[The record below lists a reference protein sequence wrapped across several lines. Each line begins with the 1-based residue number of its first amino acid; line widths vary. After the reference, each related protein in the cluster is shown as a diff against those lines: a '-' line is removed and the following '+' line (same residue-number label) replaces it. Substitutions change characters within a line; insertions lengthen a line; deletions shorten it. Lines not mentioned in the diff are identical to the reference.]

1 VTGAPVR
8 AAWACLLAAG
18 LGLAG
23 GAPAAAQDHGNPPK
37 EAAKE
42 PFRWVP
48 AARHCNLVWRADGRV
63 KGARLVVPHP
73 FHPTRAL
80 LATASGLLL
89 TDDAGQEWKPLP
101 AGAPDRLG
109 VVAAAVFAPDDP
121 DRFYVAP
128 AGKGVWATADGGR
141 TFARIGSAAAGM
153 ASDQVQGLCLYPY
166 DPSFRT
172 LLALHGEAAPGF
184 SRSLDGGKSWQ
195 VLAPAYHARAVLF
208 GPLERNRIVYLSAS
222 RKDRPEVYSLW
233 ASSILGDSWIE
244 VASDVLAVEGVLTSP
259 PNNQALWATQF
270 GGLLDLSRRGAS
282 AERVGPPD
290 VDRWA
295 GVGVTGG
302 AGPAAE
308 AIFAYEPARRGVV
321 VSEDGFRTASSQ
333 NQGLFVGPFVREG
346 AHVRASVDGAAWY
359 AVINQTLYAGRLA
372 AADFQVRDAA
382 AQPPMI
388 DVSST
393 AYLGVMKEVYAAI
406 RKFASARQAG
416 VEAVALAAFLRERKK
431 DFPQRPVQLTARVRG
446 KPLRVTGDLT
456 LLGGPKEAEF
466 FDDGRH
472 GDGAEGDG
480 VYGAPAVFSLRDVRR
495 PDAPMPLNRPASVPV
510 TARWDGDRSDTAAAV
525 VTFLRRAQGFVY
537 WNEGGCQVVDAE
549 GPVEGQVV
557 ADPKSKEGKHCI
569 RLTAGTG
576 KWFAPWMH
584 RWTVWDLSGY
594 HALSFWVRTD
604 DGAASD
610 LRVYLRTNFDEALP
624 AVSPPAAVVKDR
636 FIEGGALSAEW
647 RRVVI
652 PLDHFLRQKSD
663 FEPSCFGGVAFGGD
677 AGPARS
683 YFIDDIRVVASPAE
697 LEEAGP

>member
-1 VTGAPVR
+1 MTR
-8 AAWACLLAAG
+8 AAWAFLLAAG
-18 LGLAG
+18 L
-23 GAPAAAQDHGNPPK
+23 APAAAQDHGK
-37 EAAKE
+37 EAPKE

-73 FHPTRAL
+73 FHPMRAL
-80 LATASGLLL
+80 LATTSGLFL
-89 TDDAGQEWKPLP
+89 TDDAGQEWRPLP
-101 AGAPDRLG
+101 GGASDRLG
-109 VVAAAVFAPDDP
+109 VVGAALFAPDDP

-128 AGKGVWATADGGR
+128 VGKGVWATADGGR
-141 TFARIGSAAAGM
+141 TFSRIGSAAAGM
-153 ASDQVQGLCLYPY
+153 ASDQVQALCLYPY

-184 SRSLDGGKSWQ
+184 SRSLDGGKTWQ

-208 GPLERNRIVYLSAS
+208 GPLERNRVVYLSAS

-233 ASSILGDSWIE
+233 VSSLLGDSWTE
-244 VASDVLAVEGVLTSP
+244 VAADVLGVEGVLAG
-259 PNNQALWATQF
+259 NQALWATQL

-290 VDRWA
+290 EDRWA
-295 GVGVTGG
+295 GLGV
-302 AGPAAE
+302 AGE
-308 AIFAYEPARRGVV
+308 TVFAYEPSRRGVV

-346 AHVRASVDGAAWY
+346 AHVRAGVDGAAWY

-382 AQPPMI
+382 ARPPMI
-388 DVSST
+388 DAGST
-393 AYLGVMKEVYAAI
+393 AYVGVMKEAYGAI

-416 VEAVALAAFLRERKK
+416 VEAVALTAYLRERKK

-446 KPLRVTGDLT
+446 KPLKVTGDLT
-456 LLGGPKEAEF
+456 LLGGPKEVGF
-466 FDDGRH
+466 LDDGRH

-480 VYGAPAVFSLRDVRR
+480 VYGAVAVVNLRDVRR
-495 PDAPMPLNRPASVPV
+495 HDVPMPLNRPATVPV
-510 TARWDGDRSDTAAAV
+510 TARWAGGRSDTAAAV
-525 VTFLRRAQGFVY
+525 FTFLRRAQGFVY

-557 ADPKSKEGKHCI
+557 ADPKSKEGKHCV
-569 RLTAGTG
+569 RLTAGKE

-584 RWTVWDLSGY
+584 RWTVWDLSGC

-604 DGAASD
+604 DGAGSD
-610 LRVYLRTNFDEALP
+610 LRVYLRTNFEDALP
-624 AVSPPAAVVKDR
+624 AVSPPAEVVKDR
-636 FIEGGALSAEW
+636 YIEGGALSAEW

-652 PLDHFLRQKSD
+652 PLDHFLRRKSD
-663 FEPSCFGGVAFGGD
+663 FDPSFFGGVAFGGD
-677 AGPARS
+677 AGPART

-697 LEEAGP
+697 LVEAGP